1 MQNQCNSNI
10 KFIQYYKTFDE
21 TVRRDQIDQNISI
34 VQEMNDIV
42 SIYVVRTIFTGLT
55 RFIPMKNI
63 QTWQ

>member
-1 MQNQCNSNI
+1 M
-10 KFIQYYKTFDE
+10 K
-21 TVRRDQIDQNISI
+21 RRDQIDQNISI

-42 SIYVVRTIFTGLT
+42 RIYVVRTIFTGLT

>member
-1 MQNQCNSNI
+1 MKQFLSASFYSNMI
-10 KFIQYYKTFDE
+10 E
-21 TVRRDQIDQNISI
+21 RRDQIDQNISI

-42 SIYVVRTIFTGLT
+42 SIYDVRTIFTGLT